1 MSNKDKDE
9 SINKNKLKSNKSKGK
24 IFSQT
29 SNVKSSIGGG
39 LERIKALAES
49 NKERNRNRNRNGTKK
64 YNNNNIS
71 NNNNN
76 NNIYN
81 SNRYPKFIRDEKDKM
96 NEIGGKKA
104 SNEIRNKRQ
113 NTNKIKNSV
122 NSIDKGSD
130 NANNYGYDSR
140 MKDTNKEEIKKE
152 IDEKTEENLRARQI
166 ILDRKKREKLIKDY
180 EERQKKEKEMK
191 EKEEKEKEEREERER
206 QER

>member
-49 NKERNRNRNRNGTKK
+49 NKERNRNRNGTKK